1 MEDGFQ
7 YNPWSV
13 EDASVFLKY
22 CCPECDYQVLN
33 YDIFSAH
40 ALENHIKSIVLFQS
54 EKDNPKL
61 MIKQE
66 QLNYDEENFDP
77 LCQQNISEGQLDWHM
92 ETVHDEKKFG
102 ENKQFHCNVDDC
114 TYTSDVKSNFTRHK
128 TNVHEGTIELLQCSF
143 CQFTCTSNNDLYQHY
158 DNQHDTTLF
167 RCNRC
172 DFSDINKTKGRL
184 IYNFSKFPHHIECK
198 NSTFLEI
205 LSWFFFCRID
215 QVYPIFFMFVS
226 LWQYWLSS
234 FQAGGIK
241 LEIFLPKNQHT
252 QRKFLNFENWTKSV
266 A

>member
-54 EKDNPKL
+54 EKDNPNL

-77 LCQQNISEGQLDWHM
+77 LYEEKVSEGQLDWHM
-92 ETVHDEKKFG
+92 VHDEKKFG

-128 TNVHEGTIELLQCSF
+128 TNVHEGTIKLLQCSF
-143 CQFTCTSNNDLYQHY
+143 CEFTCTSNNDLYQHY
-158 DNQHDTTLF
+158 DNQHDSTLF

-172 DFSDINKTKGRL
+172 DFSDLNKAKG
-184 IYNFSKFPHHIECK
+184 
-198 NSTFLEI
+198 
-205 LSWFFFCRID
+205 
-215 QVYPIFFMFVS
+215 
-226 LWQYWLSS
+226 
-234 FQAGGIK
+234 
-241 LEIFLPKNQHT
+241 
-252 QRKFLNFENWTKSV
+252 
-266 A
+266 